1 MTTTHITAEMFTAE
15 FTRSLVDNKLDEFR
29 SKHRTADSYLL
40 DNIQFI
46 AGKEAVQ
53 QELVAVLEALKDNGA
68 LITLTLNTSDFSV
81 DSLEDEKLKAFL
93 KGMDLIENKSAGFAR
108 LEV

>member
-1 MTTTHITAEMFTAE
+1 MTTTHITAEMFTVE

-29 SKHRTADSYLL
+29 SRHRAADSYLL
-40 DNIQFI
+40 ENIQFI

-53 QELVAVLEALKDNGA
+53 KELAATLETLKDNGA
-68 LITLTLNTSDFSV
+68 SITLTLNTSNFSI

-93 KGMDLIENKSAGFAR
+93 KRMDLINNESAGFAR
-108 LEV
+108 LEA